1 MWKINHVPI
10 CSLLYTENM
19 TTWELQRN
27 WDIVRYIVYYLVE
40 DLISPGQVTGGD
52 VVDFSSGLGDL
63 SEYIYSHNPNS
74 LIATS
79 PDDAPPPSNLE
90 GKSGLTFIPDLSA
103 DQISGALEPNSVD
116 LFVARMVFQFPTD
129 EDDRIDVDGMLA
141 QIFKVLRPGG
151 QLVICSHEFTQ
162 LNDDPESWDL
172 PLKDYLGK
180 LQETYSG
187 HEPARIQGLI
197 ELIEA
202 IGLPPREGVHGQTG
216 FGLKGLMAVDSF
228 VNAGFQIES
237 AAEIEDFTFPV
248 GISRDL
254 ADRRDYYI
262 QLAEQVFDIKRSRIN
277 TRAFEDKYTRPAL
290 LRNILSDLTQ
300 LHPFVT
306 VPIFK
311 IVAVRN

>member
-1 MWKINHVPI
+1 
-10 CSLLYTENM
+10 M
-19 TTWELQRN
+19 TSWELQRN

-40 DLISPGQVTGGD
+40 DLITPDQIAGKD

-63 SEYIYSHNPNS
+63 SEYIHLQNPNS

-79 PDDAPPPSNLE
+79 PNDVPPPPSLE
-90 GKSGLTFIPDLSA
+90 GKSGFHFIPNLAANKIDDKLPA
-103 DQISGALEPNSVD
+103 NSVD

-141 QIFKVLRPGG
+141 QIFTILRPGG
-151 QLVICSHEFTQ
+151 RLVICSHEFTQ
-162 LNDDPESWDL
+162 LNDDPDFWDL
-172 PLKDYLGK
+172 PLRDYLGR
-180 LQETYSG
+180 LLETNAG
-187 HEPARIQGLI
+187 READRIQGLI

-228 VNAGFQIES
+228 VRAGFKIET
-237 AAEIEDFTFPV
+237 AAEIEDFTFPT

-254 ADRRDYYI
+254 GERREYYV
-262 QLAEQVFDIKRSRIN
+262 QLAERVFDIKRSRIK
-277 TRAFEDKYTRPAL
+277 TSDFDDKYTRPAL
-290 LRNILSDLTQ
+290 LKSILRELNQ

-311 IVAVRN
+311 IVAIRE

>member
-1 MWKINHVPI
+1 
-10 CSLLYTENM
+10 M
-19 TTWELQRN
+19 TTWELQRH

-40 DLISPGQVTGGD
+40 NLISPDQITD
-52 VVDFSSGLGDL
+52 KDIVDFSSGLGDL

-79 PDDAPPPSNLE
+79 PDDIPPPPSLE
-90 GKSGLTFIPDLSA
+90 GQSGFSFVPDLSA
-103 DQISGALEPNSVD
+103 AQINKKLEPNSVD

-129 EDDRIDVDGMLA
+129 EDDRIDVDGMLN
-141 QIFKVLRPGG
+141 QIFTVLRPGG

-172 PLKDYLGK
+172 PLKDYLGR
-180 LQETYSG
+180 LLNTYTG
-187 HEPARIQGLI
+187 REVDRIRGLI

-228 VNAGFQIES
+228 VNAGFKIES

-254 ADRRDYYI
+254 VERREYYV
-262 QLAEQVFDIKRSRIN
+262 QLAEQVFDVKRSRIN
-277 TRAFEDKYTRPAL
+277 TTDFENKYARPAL
-290 LRNILSDLTQ
+290 LKNILSELNQ

>member
-1 MWKINHVPI
+1 M
-10 CSLLYTENM
+10 
-19 TTWELQRN
+19 
-27 WDIVRYIVYYLVE
+27 
-40 DLISPGQVTGGD
+40 
-52 VVDFSSGLGDL
+52 GDL
-63 SEYIYSHNPNS
+63 SEYIYSHKPNS

-79 PDDAPPPSNLE
+79 PDDVLPPSSLE
-90 GKSGLTFIPDLSA
+90 GKPGFSFIPDLSA
-103 DQISGALEPNSVD
+103 GHISEKLQANSVD

-129 EDDRIDVDGMLA
+129 EDDRIDVDGMLN
-141 QIFKVLRPGG
+141 QIIAVLRPGG

-162 LNDDPESWDL
+162 LNDDPECWDL
-172 PLKDYLGK
+172 PLKDYLGR
-180 LQETYSG
+180 LVDTYTG
-187 HEPARIQGLI
+187 REATRIQGLI

-228 VNAGFQIES
+228 VKAGFKIES

-254 ADRRDYYI
+254 VERRDYYV
-262 QLAEQVFDIKRSRIN
+262 QLAEQVFDVKRSRIN
-277 TRAFEDKYTRPAL
+277 TTDFENKYARPAL
-290 LRNILSDLTQ
+290 LKNILSELNQ

>member
-1 MWKINHVPI
+1 
-10 CSLLYTENM
+10 M

-40 DLISPGQVTGGD
+40 DLISPDQITGRD
-52 VVDFSSGLGDL
+52 IVDFSSGLGDL
-63 SEYIYSHNPNS
+63 SEYIYANQPNS

-79 PDDAPPPSNLE
+79 PDFVSPPSSLE
-90 GKSGLTFIPDLSA
+90 GKTGFFFVPDLSA
-103 DQISGALEPNSVD
+103 GHIREKLQANSVD
-116 LFVARMVFQFPTD
+116 TFVARMVFQFPTD
-129 EDDRIDVDGMLA
+129 EDDRIDVDGMLN
-141 QIFKVLRPGG
+141 QIFTVLRPGG

-162 LNDDPESWDL
+162 LNDDPECWDL
-172 PLKDYLGK
+172 PLKDYHERLLK
-180 LQETYSG
+180 TYSG
-187 HEPARIQGLI
+187 REAARIQGLI

-228 VNAGFQIES
+228 VHAGFRIES
-237 AAEIEDFTFPV
+237 AAEIEDFTFPM

-254 ADRRDYYI
+254 VERRDYYV
-262 QLAEQVFDIKRSRIN
+262 QLAEQVFDIKRSHIN
-277 TRAFEDKYTRPAL
+277 TTDFDDKYARPAL
-290 LRNILSDLTQ
+290 LKNILNELNQ

-311 IVAVRN
+311 IVAVKN

>member
-1 MWKINHVPI
+1 
-10 CSLLYTENM
+10 M

-40 DLISPGQVTGGD
+40 DLISPDQITGKD
-52 VVDFSSGLGDL
+52 IVDFSSGLGDL

-79 PDDAPPPSNLE
+79 PDDIPPPPSLE
-90 GKSGLTFIPDLSA
+90 DKPGFTFIPDLSA
-103 DQISGALEPNSVD
+103 AQINKKLEPNSVD

-129 EDDRIDVDGMLA
+129 EDDRIDIDGMLN
-141 QIFKVLRPGG
+141 QIFAVLRPGG

-162 LNDDPESWDL
+162 LNDDPECWDL
-172 PLKDYLGK
+172 PLKDYLGR
-180 LQETYSG
+180 LTDTYTDR
-187 HEPARIQGLI
+187 EAARVRGLI

-228 VNAGFQIES
+228 VNAGFKIKS

-254 ADRRDYYI
+254 VERRDYYV
-262 QLAEQVFDIKRSRIN
+262 QLAEKVFDVKRSRIN
-277 TRAFEDKYTRPAL
+277 TTDFENKYARPAL
-290 LRNILSDLTQ
+290 LKNILSELNQ

-311 IVAVRN
+311 IVAARN

>member
-187 HEPARIQGLI
+187 HEAARIQGLI

-202 IGLPPREGVHGQTG
+202 INELGVEIAAVDIPSGLDCDLGIGLPTAIKAAVTITFVALKKGFTAPTAGQYTSEIYITSIGIQAPEQLQGDTG
-216 FGLKGLMAVDSF
+216 GG
-228 VNAGFQIES
+228 
-237 AAEIEDFTFPV
+237 T
-248 GISRDL
+248 
-254 ADRRDYYI
+254 
-262 QLAEQVFDIKRSRIN
+262 
-277 TRAFEDKYTRPAL
+277 
-290 LRNILSDLTQ
+290 
-300 LHPFVT
+300 
-306 VPIFK
+306 
-311 IVAVRN
+311 